1 MNALD
6 ATRRADLTSTEEP
19 PPSELISR
27 TGILRSS
34 KILDLHLDRLAA
46 VYVRQSDPQQVLN
59 HRESRERQYALAD
72 HAVALGWPRD
82 RVMVIDDD
90 QGQSG
95 RTADQRGGFQR
106 LLAEV
111 TMEHVGLILGIEM
124 SRIARNNKD
133 WHNLFRDVCHLWN
146 DPRGRGRRL
155 RPPGHQRQAFAR
167 PQGDHQ
173 RI

>member
-1 MNALD
+1 MSRLD
-6 ATRRADLTSTEEP
+6 PTRQADRTR
-19 PPSELISR
+19 PPSRLLDESTSR
-27 TGILRSS
+27 PRVLRSP
-34 KILDLHLDRLAA
+34 KILDRHLDRLAI

-72 HAVALGWPRD
+72 HAAALGWPRD
-82 RVMVIDDD
+82 RILIIDDD

-133 WHNLFRDVCHLWN
+133 WHNLLEMCAIFGTLLADEDGVY
-146 DPRGRGRRL
+146 DPAGY
-155 RPPGHQRQAFAR
+155 QRQAPAR
-167 PQGDHQ
+167 PEGNDQ